1 MRKEKGII
9 ALISLLVIAAVT
21 LAIGISISLLS
32 ISEINMGL
40 KGSKSGQAFHLTDSC
55 LEEALMRL
63 KRDENYSGG
72 NLNVTGG
79 SCNIIVEAAGSQ
91 KTINITA
98 DLDNIQRKIKAVTN
112 VTVYGGRYYHEIL
125 SWEEIY

>member
-1 MRKEKGII
+1 MKKEKGII

-32 ISEINMGL
+32 ISEMNMGL

-72 NLNVTGG
+72 SLNIAEGL
-79 SCNIIVEAAGSQ
+79 CNIIIEVNGDQ
-91 KTINITA
+91 RTINVTA
-98 DLDNIQRKIKAVTN
+98 NLDNIEKRIKAVTN
-112 VTVYGGRYYHEIL
+112 VTVYGGRHYHEII
-125 SWEEIY
+125 SWQEI